1 MSLSAFHLEPAMSR
15 KLSVRAAS
23 LALAWFAASV
33 SMSVSAQAATVI
45 PVQADGQWHSF
56 TVDAQSTAD
65 GRLSWI
71 DTDYNA
77 AAGNASDVSFSFT
90 LTGPAVLRV
99 VDLFAAGDMF
109 NVHVSGSTGSIDL
122 SSSLVSSHDLND
134 ASLPFA
140 NTADEAWSQAADF
153 SRLEWTLSA
162 PGTYTVSGSLLQSV
176 TLDGNAIN
184 STAGAVSVESITA
197 VPEPSSLSM
206 ALAAFGL
213 VVFLFRRRNGV

>member
-1 MSLSAFHLEPAMSR
+1 MWLSAFHLEPAMSR

-23 LALAWFAASV
+23 LALAWFTV
-33 SMSVSAQAATVI
+33 SVSAQAATVI

-90 LTGPAVLRV
+90 LSGPAVLRV

-109 NVHVSGSTGSIDL
+109 NVHVSGSAGSIDL
-122 SSSLVSSHDLND
+122 SSSLVSPHDLND

-140 NTADEAWSQAADF
+140 DTAEAAWSQAADF
-153 SRLEWTLSA
+153 SRLAWTLSA

-176 TLDGNAIN
+176 TLDGNAIH
-184 STAGAVSVESITA
+184 STAGAVSVTA

-213 VVFLFRRRNGV
+213 VVFLFRRRSGV